1 MYISIP
7 TYDSST
13 KVWSDTDFE
22 TKEEY
27 IDYVKSQVKV
37 PGLYGLYN
45 TEDVWRIEGNRFRKE
60 GYYCKH
66 VKNSREFIKYWEFE
80 KRKCAFTGGVIFD
93 GRFVPGVMYFYLN
106 YLQINNK
113 VKAKLDFPDIWDTD
127 LHFFL
132 HILLCKLEGKHSV
145 VVKKRQAGY
154 TFKHL
159 AVIINNLWF
168 GKAQINKII
177 AYDKAFVEGAWVF
190 LDEYRNFLNR
200 FTGWTRNFTPD
211 KRLDWQQR
219 VEIKDAMNK
228 KTYRGNMSIAK
239 GLTTEKSPSKGV
251 GGKNDV
257 VYLEEAGINPTLGDT
272 LEYLLPS
279 VKAGKL
285 ATGLIMV
292 SGSVGELT
300 DCQPLKELIHKPEVY
315 GFRGV
320 ENIFDPTSAERIV
333 GFFVP
338 EHWSYEGC
346 IDEHGNSLIEEA
358 LIEIEK
364 EREQARKRSPE
375 KYRLFCS
382 QHPLTLEEAFAWRED
397 NVFPLNLVVDQMNR
411 IEVSGNYGIMVDLD
425 RDPNG
430 NIFHRI
436 LDRGN
441 PVREFPVKSS
451 TKKEGCVILYEPPD
465 KAAKFGTYFAAVDPV
480 IEGKSTTSDSLFC
493 VYIYKN
499 LVETKKIVD
508 GKVVTEIG
516 GDRIVAVW
524 TGRFDDVNKTN
535 ERAEIL
541 IEYYN
546 ALTVVENNVN
556 SFIVHMIRKKKHKYL
571 ARKDDLPFVKEL
583 NANRSSY
590 QEFGVRMTETIKTH
604 ILNTVIEYLKEEI
617 GASHDPETGK
627 ELSKI
632 YGVSRIPDDMLLTEM
647 REYTPD
653 INTDRLIAFG
663 LVLAFAKS
671 RQANGLI
678 VKREEA
684 TMVENKPKPTL
695 NRSPFKHIGSSGR
708 PRSGFKH
715 IT

>member
-1 MYISIP
+1 MYITIP
-7 TYDSST
+7 KYDST
-13 KVWSDTDFE
+13 ANEWSDLEFE
-22 TKEEY
+22 TKEEF
-27 IDYVKSQVKV
+27 IDYVKSQVKL
-37 PGLYGLYN
+37 PGFYGLKN
-45 TEDVWRIEGNRFRKE
+45 TEEVWRMEGDRFRKD

-66 VKNSREFIKYWEFE
+66 VKNSREYIKYWEFE
-80 KRKCAFTGGVIFD
+80 KKKCRLIGGVEFD
-93 GRFVPGVMYFYLN
+93 GVFVPGVMYFYLN
-106 YLQINNK
+106 YLQINHK
-113 VKAKLDFPDIWDTD
+113 IKGRLDFPDIWDTD

-168 GKAQINKII
+168 GNAQINKII
-177 AYDKAFVEGAWVF
+177 AYDKAFVEGAWIF

-211 KRLDWQQR
+211 KRLDWQQK
-219 VEIKDAMNK
+219 VEIKDSFNK
-228 KTYRGNMSIAK
+228 KTYRGNMSIVK

-251 GGKNDV
+251 GGKNDIA
-257 VYLEEAGINPTLGDT
+257 YIEEAGINPTLGET
-272 LEYLLPS
+272 LEYLLPA
-279 VKAGKL
+279 VKAGKIT
-285 ATGLIMV
+285 TGLIMV

-300 DCQPLKELIHKPEVY
+300 DCQPLKEIIHKPETY
-315 GFRGV
+315 GFRGI
-320 ENIFDPTSAERIV
+320 ENVFDPTSADRII

-338 EHWSYEGC
+338 EYWSYEGC
-346 IDEHGNSLIEEA
+346 IDEHGNSLIEESKK
-358 LIEIEK
+358 EIELA
-364 EREQARKRSPE
+364 REQARKRSPE
-375 KYRLFCS
+375 KYRMFCS
-382 QHPLTLEEAFAWRED
+382 QHPTTLEEAFAWRED
-397 NVFPLNLVVDQMNR
+397 NVFPINLVRDQMNR
-411 IEVSGNYGIMVDLD
+411 IEVSGNYGLMVDLD
-425 RDPNG
+425 RDSNG
-430 NIFHRI
+430 NIFHRN

-451 TKKEGCVILYEPPD
+451 TRKEGCVILYEPPD
-465 KAAKFGTYFAAVDPV
+465 KQAKFGTYFAAVDPV

-508 GKVVTEIG
+508 GQVKTEIG

-535 ERAEIL
+535 ERAELL

-546 ALTVVENNVN
+546 AITVVENNVN

-571 ARKDDLPFVKEL
+571 ARKDDLPFIKEL

-604 ILNTVIEYLKEEI
+604 IINTVIEYLKEEI
-617 GASHDPETGK
+617 GARHDPETGK
-627 ELSKI
+627 EIGKVF
-632 YGVSRIPDDMLLTEM
+632 GVERIPDDMLLKEM
-647 REYTPD
+647 SEYTPD
-653 INTDRLIAFG
+653 LNTDRLIAFG

-671 RQANGLI
+671 RQANGLV
-678 VKREEA
+678 VKRDEA
-684 TMVENKPKPTL
+684 TVVTSTVKQAPS
-695 NRSPFKHIGSSGR
+695 RSPFKHLGNSTR
-708 PRSGFKH
+708 NRNPFKN